1 MINLKKGV
9 TSTVY
14 FTGTEKA
21 TLTNP
26 RFLFVFLNRGSK
38 VTFKVN
44 VANTSTDAR
53 YDKAVIN
60 SSVTADYEPALYEY
74 TIYEKSNTDTTESGT
89 IVETGYMIL
98 RAASEFEMTEYNEQ
112 TNTFKVYDGQ

>member
-44 VANTSTDAR
+44 VANTSTDSR

-98 RAASEFEMTEYNEQ
+98 RAATAFEMTEYSEQ